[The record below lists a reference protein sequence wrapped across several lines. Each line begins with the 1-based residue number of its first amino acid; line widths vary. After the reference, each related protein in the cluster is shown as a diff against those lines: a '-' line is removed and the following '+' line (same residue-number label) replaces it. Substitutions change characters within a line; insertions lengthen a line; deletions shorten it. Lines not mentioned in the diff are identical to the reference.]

1 MSRAAGPRGAPVGR
15 PGLTAV
21 MLLAVVVLLG
31 LGAAHI
37 LRVAPLQVV
46 VAHEDPAGPPPVG
59 DPRFLE
65 TVAALSETPIIP
77 SNAVVVLTNGD
88 ETFPRL
94 FADLRAARRS
104 ITVQAYYGK
113 AGVVADSVFTI
124 LLERA
129 RSGVLVYF
137 LFDAF
142 GADPLPDRFERGL
155 HEAGV
160 HVAAFRPFRWW
171 ELDRVS
177 HRSHTR
183 AIVVDG
189 RVGYT
194 GGFGFDDKWLGGGR
208 QPGQWRDTNV
218 RFTGPAV
225 TQLQAAFAEEWA
237 EATGELVMGDRLFP
251 AAAGTEAGT
260 QVAGL
265 LHSVPSSGTSPAER
279 ALALSIAGARRTLY
293 ISNSYFLP
301 NASFRRLLA
310 QAAGRGAD
318 VRVLTN
324 SRETDVSLTRLAG
337 RSYYAELLEAGVRI
351 YEYQPTMMHAK
362 TLVADGVWTIIGTLN
377 FDNRSLALNNEV
389 SLLVLDRR
397 TGAAME
403 SLFLA
408 DLRSAREI
416 GLAEFRERP
425 WHERLREWGA
435 SQLARVL

>member
-1 MSRAAGPRGAPVGR
+1 
-15 PGLTAV
+15 

-31 LGAAHI
+31 LGVAHVI
-37 LRVAPLQVV
+37 RGAPLQVV
-46 VAHEDPAGPPPVG
+46 VAHEDPAGPPAVS
-59 DPRFLE
+59 DPRFLA
-65 TVAALSETPIIP
+65 TVAALSETPVIP
-77 SNAVVVLTNGD
+77 SNAVALLTNGD

-94 FADLRAARRS
+94 FADLRGARRS

-113 AGVVADSVFTI
+113 AAGRPVFSI
-124 LLERA
+124 LLSARGRA
-129 RSGVLVYF
+129 SSSTM
-137 LFDAF
+137 FDAF
-142 GADPLPDRFERGL
+142 TDAPGPFERAL

-177 HRSHTR
+177 HRAHTR

-189 RVGYT
+189 RIGYT
-194 GGFGFDDKWLGGGR
+194 GGFGLDDKWLGDGR
-208 QPGQWRDTNV
+208 RRGQWRDTNV

-225 TQLQAAFAEEWA
+225 LQLQAAFAEMGG
-237 EATGELVMGDRLFP
+237 ATGELVAHRLFRDV
-251 AAAGTEAGT
+251 GTDAGT
-260 QVAGL
+260 QVAEPRVL
-265 LHSVPSSGTSPAER
+265 VTSGQR
-279 ALALSIAGARRTLY
+279 AGALDQAPGERSTSR
-293 ISNSYFLP
+293 SYSSP
-301 NASFRRLLA
+301 ASFRRLLA

-362 TLVADGVWTIIGTLN
+362 TLVADGVWAIIGTLN

-397 TGAAME
+397 LGAAMD

-408 DLRSAREI
+408 DLRYAREI
-416 GLAEFRERP
+416 DLAGFRGRP